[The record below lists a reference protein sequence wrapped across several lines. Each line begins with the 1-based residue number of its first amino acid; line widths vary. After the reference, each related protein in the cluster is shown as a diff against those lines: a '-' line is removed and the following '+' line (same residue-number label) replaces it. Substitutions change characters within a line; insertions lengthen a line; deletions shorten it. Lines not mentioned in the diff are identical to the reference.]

1 MNSFLKDIMAN
12 MEGKT
17 PVSCE
22 EICSML
28 HDREIFV
35 RSALSNL
42 EELGLVK
49 KIEYGKFELSE
60 KGAEYISMTE
70 IEQRKYEK
78 EHPFILFRDLTGKD
92 GCSDE

>member
-1 MNSFLKDIMAN
+1 MAV
-12 MEGKT
+12 MEGMA
-17 PVSCE
+17 PASCE
-22 EICSML
+22 EICGML
-28 HDREIFV
+28 HDKEIFV
-35 RSALSNL
+35 HSALSNL
-42 EELGLVK
+42 EELGLVR
-49 KIEYGKFELSE
+49 KIEDGRFELSE